1 MPGSDSPPT
10 PPPTPTPT
18 PTRTPSSSPA
28 ATPSFEQ
35 AVDQIESIVA
45 KIESGEL
52 GLEESMAAYERAV
65 GLIKRC
71 RNDLSKAEQ
80 RVIELSKAMSDSAQ
94 DSSRSSD

>member
-1 MPGSDSPPT
+1 
-10 PPPTPTPT
+10 
-18 PTRTPSSSPA
+18 
-28 ATPSFEQ
+28 
-35 AVDQIESIVA
+35 
-45 KIESGEL
+45 
-52 GLEESMAAYERAV
+52 MAAYERAV